1 MSKKIFLPAAFK
13 RPLGLL
19 FLALCSSGFI
29 RAQDQGFSSPAV
41 LNEVASDLA
50 ASSVQHTMPLET
62 FMRQI
67 QHEYGIYFSYQ
78 ADSLKET
85 IVLSGDPDKRKEPDP
100 DKLLSSVLT
109 PAGLT
114 YEKVNN
120 VYVITLSQEKKKVLK
135 KKELQPQPAQLPVKG
150 KVSDNNGPMP
160 GVTVSEKGKSKA
172 TTTDAQGN
180 FELDVSSPKAILV
193 FSYIGYRTIE
203 VPVNGQTMI
212 TINLEA
218 GKSQDLSGV
227 VVTALGITRTK
238 RSLGYSVGEI
248 KGDDVNKVA
257 QTNVLN
263 GMAGKVSGVTISATG
278 SSPTSSV
285 SMVIRGI
292 RSLNSDNQ
300 PLFVIDGVPVKN
312 SLSNVGTNKG
322 NNNDVD
328 YGNAI
333 SDLNPNDIESVSI
346 LKGPSAAALYGSR
359 AGNGVVLITTKSGK
373 RSKGL
378 GVTFS
383 SNTEFDKP
391 YKYLP
396 TNQDYTVGTDPYT
409 TPNGFNSLNG
419 TLVDLAGTNT
429 YRFGTPLNQG
439 LKAIQWNSPMDANG
453 NYVAQDMVSHNNL
466 KNFVQTGITSV
477 NSVAVENSTD
487 RDNYRIGY
495 TNTSS
500 KGVIPTSGLMRHN
513 LSLNIEHKIN
523 QALKISSSINYVR
536 SSSDNV
542 VAGNNGGVLYDV
554 AYLSPSVDVRQ
565 LKNYWLTPG
574 IQQRKAIPPVGVDQD
589 PSVLDPATDGD
600 DNPWFTLNQVKNSFM
615 RSRLYG
621 NVKASYQFSPHWS
634 AFLRYSQDLYNEDR
648 ETKISKSYNNERNGY
663 YGIEHIYNT
672 ENNTDFLLT
681 YHNTFASDFDL
692 SASAGG
698 NLQYVYSSDLQ
709 SFSASGA
716 GIIAPEFF
724 NLSNISQA
732 NLRTQ
737 NSYSQKAV
745 NSVYATASLGYK
757 EMAYLDLTGRNDWSS
772 TLPPGSNSYFYPSAS
787 LSLLLNKFINFGKAI
802 DMLKLRGG
810 WARVGKD
817 TDPYNLYGTAGI
829 GSFGGVTTQ
838 TISST
843 LKNPGLKPEQA
854 TSTELGLEL
863 GVLKN
868 RLRFEGTVYRSDN
881 RNQVLSISTP
891 TSDGYNGRQINAGLV
906 RSQGIE
912 LQVSGTIVSSKDWT
926 WNMSINYTKNNSY
939 IMSLASGVPYYS
951 FWQDGN
957 SGSWTYA
964 KGQAIPNA
972 FDGKGNPVISDGK
985 IGQLWDNQVAT
996 VTDKNS
1002 PYYGYPL
1009 LDNSGQ
1015 YQKLGN
1021 GDFNHKEVVG
1031 NFNPKLLMGM
1041 QTSVSYKMFTL
1052 TASFDMRL
1060 GGTFFSQTYR
1070 YLQSDAA
1077 MRRQENMGIPIPTAS
1092 KNDIPGYL
1100 KSNPDKFIK
1109 FHGLERF
1116 KLVGGPTTATG
1127 GFPYASNGNIT
1138 INDGAFFPGVY
1149 SDGNGGYV
1157 ENLGDAASTKYDN
1170 YEDAVTAGW
1179 SFARQSMFDASY
1191 IKLREL
1197 TLNAE
1202 LPKAWSNALK
1212 LQGIS
1217 LGIYTRNIIIWTKA
1231 KAGIDPELAYQFQ
1244 TGAQGN
1250 GSQFRQGIERYN
1262 ITPWSIPM
1270 GVKLNVRF

>member
-1 MSKKIFLPAAFK
+1 MSKKIFLPAVCK

-19 FLALCSSGFI
+19 FLALFSSGLAG
-29 RAQDQGFSSPAV
+29 AQDLVSISPAAPV
-41 LNEVASDLA
+41 EITADSGFA
-50 ASSVQHTMPLET
+50 QQHTMPLET

-67 QHEYGIYFSYQ
+67 QREYGIYFSYQ
-78 ADSLKET
+78 VDSLKET

-100 DKLLSSVLT
+100 DKLLASVLT

-120 VYVITLSQEKKKVLK
+120 VYVITLSQEKKKIFK
-135 KKELQPQPAQLPVKG
+135 KKEPQPLSLPISG

-160 GVTVSEKGKSKA
+160 GVTVSEKGKTIA
-172 TTTDAQGN
+172 TTTDARGN
-180 FELDVSSPKAILV
+180 FQLNVSGPKAILV
-193 FSYIGYRTIE
+193 FSYIGYKTIE
-203 VPVNGQTMI
+203 IPLNGQTII

-238 RSLGYSVGEI
+238 RSLGYAVGEI
-248 KGDDVNKVA
+248 KGDDVNKVT

-263 GMAGKVSGVTISATG
+263 GMAGKVSGVAISATG

-285 SMVIRGI
+285 SMVIRGV

-312 SLSNVGTNKG
+312 SLSNIGTNKG
-322 NNNDVD
+322 SNNDVD

-359 AGNGVVLITTKSGK
+359 AGNGVVIITTKSGK

-378 GVTFS
+378 GITLS
-383 SNTEFDKP
+383 SSTEFDKP

-396 TNQDYTVGTDPYT
+396 TNQDYTVGSDPYT

-419 TLVDLAGTNT
+419 VMVDLAGTDT

-439 LKAIQWNSPMDANG
+439 IKAIQWNSPMDASG
-453 NYVAQDMVSHNNL
+453 NYTPQDMVSHNNL
-466 KNFVQTGITSV
+466 KNFVQTGITSA
-477 NSVAVENSTD
+477 NSISIENSTD
-487 RDNYRIGY
+487 RDNYRLSY
-495 TNTSS
+495 TNTANR
-500 KGVIPTSGLMRHN
+500 GLIPTSGLTRHN
-513 LSLNIEHKIN
+513 LSMNVEHKVN
-523 QALKISSSINYVR
+523 EALKISSSINYVR
-536 SSSDNV
+536 SGSDNV

-554 AYLSPSVDVRQ
+554 AYLSPSADIRQ
-565 LKNYWLTPG
+565 MKNYWLTPG
-574 IQQRKAIPPVGVDQD
+574 IQQRKVLPPVGVDQSPD
-589 PSVLDPATDGD
+589 VLSPATDGD
-600 DNPWFTLNQVKNSFM
+600 NNPWFTLNQVKNSFQ
-615 RSRLYG
+615 RNRLYG
-621 NVKASYQFSPHWS
+621 NVKANYQFSPHFS

-648 ETKISKSYNNERNGY
+648 ETKISKSYKYEKNGY
-663 YGIEHIYNT
+663 YGNEHIYNT
-672 ENNTDFLLT
+672 ESNTDFLAT
-681 YHNTFASDFDL
+681 YHNTFASDLDL

-698 NLQYVYSSDLQ
+698 NYQYVYASDLQ
-709 SFSASGA
+709 AYSASGA

-724 NLSNISQA
+724 NISNIAPA
-732 NLRTQ
+732 NLRSL
-737 NSYSQKAV
+737 NNWSQKAIY
-745 NSVYATASLGYK
+745 SVYATASLGYK
-757 EMAYLDLTGRNDWSS
+757 DMAYLDLTGRNDWSS
-772 TLPPGSNSYFYPSAS
+772 TLPPGNNSYFYPSAS
-787 LSLLLNKFINFGKAI
+787 LSLLLNKMINFGKAV
-802 DMLKLRGG
+802 DMVKLRGG

-817 TDPYNLYGTAGI
+817 TDPYNLYGTAAI
-829 GSFGGVTTQ
+829 GSFGGVTTE
-838 TISST
+838 TISNT
-843 LKNPGLKPEQA
+843 LKNPDLKPEQA
-854 TSTELGLEL
+854 VSTELGLEL
-863 GVLKN
+863 GFLKN
-868 RLRFEGTVYRSDN
+868 RLRFDGSVYRSDN
-881 RNQVLSISTP
+881 KNQVLSISTP
-891 TSDGYNGRQINAGLV
+891 TSDGYSGRQINAGLV
-906 RSQGIE
+906 RSQGLE
-912 LQVSGTIVSSKDWT
+912 LQVGGTIISSKDWT
-926 WNMSINYTKNNSY
+926 WNLSVNYTKNDAY

-972 FDGKGNPVISDGK
+972 FDAKGAPIISDGK
-985 IGQLWDNQVAT
+985 LGQLWDNQVAT
-996 VTDKNS
+996 VTDKSS

-1015 YQKLGN
+1015 YQKVGN

-1031 NFNPKLLMGM
+1031 NYNPKLLMGM
-1041 QTSVSYKMFTL
+1041 QTSVTYKMLTL

-1070 YLQSDAA
+1070 YMQSDAA
-1077 MRRQENMGIPIPTAS
+1077 MRRQENMGIPIPAAN

-1100 KSNPDKFIK
+1100 KSNPNKFIK
-1109 FHGLERF
+1109 FGGLDQF
-1116 KLVGGPTTATG
+1116 KMVGGPTTEKG
-1127 GFPYASNGNIT
+1127 GFPYTDNGNIT

-1157 ENLGDAASTKYDN
+1157 ENLGDQSTTKLDY

-1179 SFARQSMFDASY
+1179 NFARMSMFDASY
-1191 IKLREL
+1191 IKLREV

-1202 LPKAWSNALK
+1202 LPKRWSTALK

-1217 LGIYTRNIIIWTKA
+1217 LGIYSRNIILWTKA

>member
-1 MSKKIFLPAAFK
+1 MSKKILLPAVCK

-19 FLALCSSGFI
+19 FLALCSSVFAG
-29 RAQDQGFSSPAV
+29 AQDLVSISPAAPAEITADSGFV
-41 LNEVASDLA
+41 
-50 ASSVQHTMPLET
+50 VQHTMPLET

-85 IVLSGDPDKRKEPDP
+85 IVLSGDPDRKKEPDP
-100 DKLLSSVLT
+100 DKLLASVLT

-120 VYVITLSQEKKKVLK
+120 VYVITLSVEKKKIFK
-135 KKELQPQPAQLPVKG
+135 KKEPQLADLPIRG
-150 KVSDNNGPMP
+150 KVSDNNGPLP

-172 TTTDAQGN
+172 TTTDVQGL
-180 FELDVSSPKAILV
+180 FQLSVSGPKAILV
-193 FSYIGYRTIE
+193 FSYVGYKTVE
-203 VPVNGQTMI
+203 VPLNGQTSLD
-212 TINLEA
+212 INMEA
-218 GKSQDLSGV
+218 GQSQALSGV

-238 RSLGYSVGEI
+238 RSLGYAVGEI

-263 GMAGKVSGVTISATG
+263 GMAGKVSGVQISATG
-278 SSPTSSV
+278 ATPTSSV

-312 SLSNVGTNKG
+312 SLSNIGTNKG

-383 SNTEFDKP
+383 SSTEFDKP

-396 TNQDYTVGTDPYT
+396 TNQSYTIGSDPYT
-409 TPNGFNSLNG
+409 TPNGFNSFNG
-419 TLVDLAGTNT
+419 VMVDLAGTDT

-439 LKAIQWNSPMDANG
+439 IKAIQWNSPMDANG
-453 NYVAQDMVSHNNL
+453 DYVPQDMVSHNNL

-477 NSVAVENSTD
+477 NSVSVENSSD
-487 RDNYRIGY
+487 RDNYRLAY

-500 KGVIPTSGLMRHN
+500 KGIIPTSGLTRHN
-513 LSLNIEHKIN
+513 LALNIEHKVN
-523 QALKISSSINYVR
+523 QSLKISSSINYVR
-536 SSSDNV
+536 SGSDNV

-554 AYLSPSVDVRQ
+554 AYLSPSVDIRQ
-565 LKNYWLTPG
+565 MKNYWITPG
-574 IQQRKAIPPVGVDQD
+574 LQQRKVLPPVGVDQAPD
-589 PSVLDPATDGD
+589 VLNPATDGD
-600 DNPWFTLNQVKNSFM
+600 DNPWFVLNQVKNSFQ
-615 RSRLYG
+615 RNRIFG
-621 NVKASYQFSPHWS
+621 NVKASYDFTPHFS

-648 ETKISKSYNNERNGY
+648 ETKISKSYTNEKNGY
-663 YGIEHIYNT
+663 YSTEHIYNT
-672 ENNTDFLLT
+672 ESNTDFLLT
-681 YHNTFASDFDL
+681 YHNTFGSDLDL

-698 NLQYVYSSDLQ
+698 NLQYVYASDLQ

-716 GIIAPEFF
+716 GIVNPEFF
-724 NLSNISQA
+724 NLSNIAQA

-737 NSYSQKAV
+737 NSWSQKEV

-757 EMAYLDLTGRNDWSS
+757 EMVYLDLTGRNDWSS
-772 TLPPGSNSYFYPSAS
+772 TLPPGNNSYFYPSAS
-787 LSLLLNKFINFGKAI
+787 LSLLLNKFINFGKAV
-802 DMLKLRGG
+802 DMVKLRGG
-810 WARVGKD
+810 WAKVGKD
-817 TDPYNLYGTAGI
+817 TDPYNLYGTASI
-829 GSFGGVTTQ
+829 GSFGGITTE
-838 TISST
+838 TVSNT
-843 LKNPGLKPEQA
+843 LKNSDLKPEQA
-854 TSTELGLEL
+854 VSTELGMEL
-863 GVLKN
+863 AFFKN
-868 RLRFEGTVYRSDN
+868 RLRFDGSIYRSDN
-881 RNQVLSISTP
+881 KNQVLSIGTP
-891 TSDGYNGRQINAGLV
+891 TSNGYSGRQINAGLV

-912 LQVSGTIVSSKDWT
+912 LQVGGTIVSSKDWT
-926 WNMSINYTKNNSY
+926 WNLSVNYTKNNAY
-939 IMSLASGVPYYS
+939 VMSLAPGVPYYS

-957 SGSWTYA
+957 SGAWTYA

-985 IGQLWDNQVAT
+985 LGQLWDNQVAT
-996 VTDKNS
+996 VTDKSS

-1009 LDNSGQ
+1009 LDNGGQ
-1015 YQKLGN
+1015 YQKVGN

-1031 NFNPKLLMGM
+1031 NYNPKLLMGM
-1041 QTSVSYKMFTL
+1041 QTSVTYKAFTL
-1052 TASFDMRL
+1052 SASFDMRL

-1070 YLQSDAA
+1070 YLQSDASMA
-1077 MRRQENMGIPIPTAS
+1077 RQENMGIPIPADK

-1100 KSNPDKFIK
+1100 KSNPNKFIK
-1109 FHGLERF
+1109 FGGLEQF
-1116 KLVGGPTTATG
+1116 KLVGGPTAEKG
-1127 GFPYASNGNIT
+1127 GFPYTNNGNIT

-1149 SDGNGGYV
+1149 QDDNGNYV
-1157 ENLGDAASTKYDN
+1157 ENLGDPATTKYDY
-1170 YEDAVTAGW
+1170 YEDAATGGW
-1179 SFARQSMFDASY
+1179 NFARMSMFDASY

-1197 TLNAE
+1197 TLNYE
-1202 LPKAWSNALK
+1202 LPKSLAFALK

-1217 LGIYTRNIIIWTKA
+1217 LGIYTRNIILWTKA

-1244 TGAQGN
+1244 TGQQGN